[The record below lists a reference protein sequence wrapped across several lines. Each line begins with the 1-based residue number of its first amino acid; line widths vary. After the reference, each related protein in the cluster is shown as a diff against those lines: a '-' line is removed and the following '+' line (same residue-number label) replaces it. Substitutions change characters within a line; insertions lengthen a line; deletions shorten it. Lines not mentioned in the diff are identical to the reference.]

1 MKFRTDFVTNSSSS
15 SFLTVKVAFQK
26 GRPVVFDEPEVNPG
40 TDVDAAELLKAG
52 TLDELCCKLAAS
64 DFELADWIHR
74 CSDALET
81 EEGDRFPALYAA
93 FQSAMEDE
101 ELEGFEEW
109 MDFLSELRTR
119 AGSLEQIRQISITS
133 GNCLWSEFVYEYDR
147 AEDSWVEDLE
157 DILNIT
163 TSHQTVLD
171 FSQQTAS
178 SQREFRVSFLNGD
191 ELFQRDNGPIQGSEN
206 RLKQLKAA
214 QEEQRQ
220 DEVQNPS
227 PFDSVPDLSIAGH
240 TFVLCGAFQHC
251 GGDYGEIQAR
261 IRAKGGSCTKT
272 LGVRARFLV
281 VGSQL
286 MVASQWDRSVKKLLD
301 QAKAQKETGK
311 ELYIIP
317 EEALFR
323 ALEG

>member
-15 SFLTVKVAFQK
+15 SFLTVKVSLQK
-26 GRPVVFDEPEVNPG
+26 GSPVVFDEPEVNPG
-40 TDVDAAELLKAG
+40 MEFNSSALIQAG

-74 CSDALET
+74 CSDSLEA
-81 EEGDRFPALYAA
+81 EEGKRFPALYAA
-93 FQSAMEDE
+93 FQSAVE
-101 ELEGFEEW
+101 EEWLPGADW
-109 MDFLSELRTR
+109 MDFLSTLWKR
-119 AGSLEQIRQISITS
+119 AGSLEQIQQISIAY
-133 GNCLWSEFVYEYDR
+133 GNCDWSEFVYTAHEDEL
-147 AEDSWVEDLE
+147 AEDFGVEDLDE
-157 DILNIT
+157 VQCVLN
-163 TSHQTVLD
+163 SHKTILD
-171 FSQQTAS
+171 FPQQTSS
-178 SQREFRVSFLNGD
+178 SQREFRVSFLDGD

-206 RLKQLKAA
+206 RLKQL
-214 QEEQRQ
+214 EEQRQ
-220 DEVQNPS
+220 NETRNS
-227 PFDSVPDLSIAGH
+227 SLFDSVPDLSIAGH

-286 MVASQWDRSVKKLLD
+286 MVASQWDRSVKKVLD
-301 QAKAQKETGK
+301 QAKAQKEAGK

-317 EEALFR
+317 EEVLFR
-323 ALEG
+323 ALEE

>member
-15 SFLTVKVAFQK
+15 SFLTVKVSLQK

-40 TDVDAAELLKAG
+40 MEFNSSALIQAG

-74 CSDALET
+74 CSDSLET

-119 AGSLEQIRQISITS
+119 AGSLEQIRQISITY
-133 GNCLWSEFVYEYDR
+133 GNCDWSEFVYTAHEDEL
-147 AEDSWVEDLE
+147 AEDFGVEDLDE
-157 DILNIT
+157 VQCVLN
-163 TSHQTVLD
+163 SHKTILD
-171 FSQQTAS
+171 FPQQTSS
-178 SQREFRVSFLNGD
+178 SQREFRVSFLDGD

-206 RLKQLKAA
+206 RLKQL
-214 QEEQRQ
+214 EEQRQ
-220 DEVQNPS
+220 NETRNS
-227 PFDSVPDLSIAGH
+227 SLFDSVPDLSIAGH

-286 MVASQWDRSVKKLLD
+286 MVASQWDRSVKKVLD
-301 QAKAQKETGK
+301 QAKAQKEAGK

-317 EEALFR
+317 EEVLFR
-323 ALEG
+323 ALEE

>member
-15 SFLTVKVAFQK
+15 SFLTVKVSLQK
-26 GRPVVFDEPEVNPG
+26 GSPVVFDEPEVNPCMEFNSS
-40 TDVDAAELLKAG
+40 ALIQAG

-64 DFELADWIHR
+64 DFELADWIEE
-74 CSDALET
+74 CSQQMEA
-81 EEGDRFPALYAA
+81 EEGERFPALYAA

-109 MDFLSELRTR
+109 MDFLSKLRKR

-133 GNCLWSEFVYEYDR
+133 GNCDWSEFVYTAHEDEL
-147 AEDSWVEDLE
+147 AEDFGVEDLE
-157 DILNIT
+157 EVECVT

-191 ELFQRDNGPIQGSEN
+191 ELFQRDNGPVQGSEN
-206 RLKQLKAA
+206 RLKQL
-214 QEEQRQ
+214 EEPRRN
-220 DEVQNPS
+220 EARNSS

-281 VGSQL
+281 VGSQW

-317 EEALFR
+317 EEVLFR
-323 ALEG
+323 ALEE

>member
-15 SFLTVKVAFQK
+15 SFLTVKVSLKK

-40 TDVDAAELLKAG
+40 TDVDAAELLQAG

-101 ELEGFEEW
+101 ELEDFEEW

-119 AGSLEQIRQISITS
+119 AGSLEQIRQISITY
-133 GNCLWSEFVYEYDR
+133 GNCDWSEFVYTAHEDEL
-147 AEDSWVEDLE
+147 AEDFGVEDLDE
-157 DILNIT
+157 VQYVLN
-163 TSHQTVLD
+163 SHKTILD
-171 FSQQTAS
+171 FPQQTSS
-178 SQREFRVSFLNGD
+178 SQREFRVSFLDGD
-191 ELFQRDNGPIQGSEN
+191 ELFQRDNGPIRGSRS
-206 RLKQLKAA
+206 RLNQLKAA
-214 QEEQRQ
+214 QEQKQ
-220 DEVQNPS
+220 QNELLKS
-227 PFDSVPDLSIAGH
+227 LAYDSVPDLSIAGNV
-240 TFVLCGAFQHC
+240 FALCGTFEHC
-251 GGDYGEIQAR
+251 GGDYWKIEDKIQ
-261 IRAKGGSCTKT
+261 AKGGSCTKT

-281 VGSQL
+281 VGK
-286 MVASQWDRSVKKLLD
+286 QWDRSIEKALNR
-301 QAKAQKETGK
+301 AKVQKEHGK
-311 ELYIIP
+311 ELFIIP

-323 ALEG
+323 ALEE